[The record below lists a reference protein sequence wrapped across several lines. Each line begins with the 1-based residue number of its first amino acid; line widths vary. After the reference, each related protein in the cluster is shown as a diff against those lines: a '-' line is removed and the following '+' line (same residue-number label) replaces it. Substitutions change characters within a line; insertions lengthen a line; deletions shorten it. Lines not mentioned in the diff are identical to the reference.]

1 MTATLKQV
9 YMTSIKPDAAG
20 NFYKVAQFDDTIDV
34 AYPFT
39 AQPIP
44 DELKDKV
51 ARFDWSQNA
60 WVDSGVDPAQSQINE
75 LKAANKTLSQELTQ
89 SRSDLKSANDAIAAL
104 TLQVAQLS
112 VAKEVAE

>member
-1 MTATLKQV
+1 MTASLKQV

-20 NFYKVAQFDDTIDV
+20 NFYKVAQFDDTIEV
-34 AYPFT
+34 VYPFT

-89 SRSDLKSANDAIAAL
+89 SRADLKDANDAIAAL

-112 VAKEVAE
+112 VNKEVAE